1 MADEEVGTKTNKK
14 TQAGRD
20 VYETSDGEMVS
31 EKSITFEVDGLFVN
45 IPSIHDGVR
54 YSDDEVYRKFMA
66 GEIQP
71 TSAHQT
77 KEEAITAAKER
88 SKSLKFNKGGT
99 PMKRQMELFARGG
112 LNDEGGMIDEESGNE
127 VPVGGTR
134 EGVRDD
140 IDANVSEG
148 EFIFPE
154 DVTRYIGLDKLM
166 QLRQEAK
173 MGLKKMEAMGQ
184 MGNSDEATMDDDMPF
199 GMDDLIIVAGGEP
212 DDDGE
217 INMAV
222 GGLATGTTNVV
233 RTPDPVASVANQT
246 VAPLGTTTRRLTPEI
261 TQPVRTTVDFK
272 KLMGDAAIEYKEYRN
287 AAGNNILVP
296 FIGGKATFPIPDG
309 YTLYT
314 GTDAPVGA
322 GTTPTDNIVAD
333 ANTATQERRSN
344 NDDRTNVALPPPEA
358 IDWDNLSYEEY
369 MDKSSTLVGTG
380 RTFAK
385 AATLFMGPLAIF
397 PMAAMA
403 HQDKKALLGATK
415 LLNSGLLNA
424 EQIAALKARTE
435 GINEHAGGLVN
446 NLLGDVFGGVIDAI
460 AGALGTLPEEV
471 EAVKKVA
478 VETGVKVDPTPIKLM
493 PQDDPIDDLMPGEV
507 REVAPTSYSSG
518 AINMRPDALDISA
531 GQDDPINDLMPGEV
545 REIAPTSYSSGA
557 INMRPDA
564 LDIAPVTPV
573 DTSTFPENRPPSV
586 NAGAASNYGEGY
598 PSLPVTGFDPDAQP
612 YVTPAV
618 QRADPLIDTNPYM
631 SKPSGTLPFMNAMT
645 DERNNAL
652 MQTDAMLRG
661 NSADPQIQPY
671 VTPDATRLQRRP
683 TYDTSTPFGQEAASK
698 SYLVESGADPEI
710 MTPFIPPATTFPEN
724 RPPSVGGGAAS
735 NYGEGYIPPTP
746 PRGASPFDSAEYAR
760 ESSLT
765 FPDRSID
772 SNSRTADTKGKQAVL
787 DAYTPDATQKVQG
800 GFGVTPEVP
809 LDITETAKLDIT
821 ETKPVTEEKTG
832 LGAKVSKPK
841 QAYKAGQSNQA
852 TAWENLPDVNLNQAY
867 ELSERYKNTGGTT
880 VDNYVVGA
888 VSDGSSTGILS
899 DAEGY
904 AIRSDTGRNVF
915 VDEQGE
921 YHRPTMG
928 EIIKNGPRF
937 KQRNVGTYDKNK
949 ISIASTDRVST
960 VTAGRKNELSPASKA
975 KIGKDA
981 SGGDPNMKGAVW
993 YNQPGTN
1000 VLTRKFPTA
1009 AEKKKIK
1016 VEQAKEDRKTSN
1028 IQKTKKAV
1036 EAKKAE
1042 DARIRAESIR
1052 KANEAYAQQQA
1063 ASKASSSSSRDRRK
1077 KQQQAQASASRY
1089 TKSAIS
1095 RNAGAD
1101 GKVTKDT
1108 YRGGGF

>member
-1 MADEEVGTKTNKK
+1 
-14 TQAGRD
+14 
-20 VYETSDGEMVS
+20 
-31 EKSITFEVDGLFVN
+31 
-45 IPSIHDGVR
+45 
-54 YSDDEVYRKFMA
+54 
-66 GEIQP
+66 
-71 TSAHQT
+71 
-77 KEEAITAAKER
+77 
-88 SKSLKFNKGGT
+88 
-99 PMKRQMELFARGG
+99 MELFARGG

-424 EQIAALKARTE
+424 EQIAALEARTA
-435 GINEHAGGLVN
+435 GINKHGGGLVN

-478 VETGVKVDPTPIKLM
+478 VETGVKVDPTPTVFLPQNTGM
-493 PQDDPIDDLMPGEV
+493 PLTKAILPPAIEPTNASGDPSE
-507 REVAPTSYSSG
+507 TSTVPFVNAFGDPSEIGSTGVFTNASG
-518 AINMRPDALDISA
+518 DPSETATM
-531 GQDDPINDLMPGEV
+531 PIN
-545 REIAPTSYSSGA
+545 
-557 INMRPDA
+557 
-564 LDIAPVTPV
+564 
-573 DTSTFPENRPPSV
+573 TSTYTPPS
-586 NAGAASNYGEGY
+586 AM
-598 PSLPVTGFDPDAQP
+598 GFSP
-612 YVTPAV
+612 
-618 QRADPLIDTNPYM
+618 M
-631 SKPSGTLPFMNAMT
+631 GT
-645 DERNNAL
+645 
-652 MQTDAMLRG
+652 
-661 NSADPQIQPY
+661 S
-671 VTPDATRLQRRP
+671 
-683 TYDTSTPFGQEAASK
+683 
-698 SYLVESGADPEI
+698 ADPEI
-710 MTPFIPPATTFPEN
+710 GKSVVTLDTPVVRAPPLDKTPPIDYTTPSGVLPFMQPVVNQRNTALNTLPDPTVGKTDDYPKFSFTPDESGVFRAVGSYPEYNNAGDPALGLGLPSSTTPSTIAEQTASAFPSYTQ
-724 RPPSVGGGAAS
+724 PSVSGI
-735 NYGEGYIPPTP
+735 IPQ
-746 PRGASPFDSAEYAR
+746 
-760 ESSLT
+760 
-765 FPDRSID
+765 
-772 SNSRTADTKGKQAVL
+772 ADTVT
-787 DAYTPDATQKVQG
+787 TPLTLAEPQTNASGDPSETGTTGVFTNASGDPSETATA
-800 GFGVTPEVP
+800 P

-821 ETKPVTEEKTG
+821 KTEPVVEKTG
-832 LGAKVSKPK
+832 LGVKVSKPK

-1016 VEQAKEDRKTSN
+1016 AEQAKEDRKTSN

-1042 DARIRAESIR
+1042 DARIKAESIR

-1063 ASKASSSSSRDRRK
+1063 AKVAQSSSSSSRDRRK
-1077 KQQQAQASASRY
+1077 KQQQAQTSATNY

>member
-1 MADEEVGTKTNKK
+1 
-14 TQAGRD
+14 
-20 VYETSDGEMVS
+20 
-31 EKSITFEVDGLFVN
+31 
-45 IPSIHDGVR
+45 
-54 YSDDEVYRKFMA
+54 
-66 GEIQP
+66 
-71 TSAHQT
+71 
-77 KEEAITAAKER
+77 
-88 SKSLKFNKGGT
+88 
-99 PMKRQMELFARGG
+99 MELFARGG
-112 LNDEGGMIDEESGNE
+112 LNDEGGMIDEESGNK

-148 EFIFPE
+148 EFIFSE

-166 QLRQEAK
+166 RLRQEAK
-173 MGLKKMEAMGQ
+173 MGLQKMESMGQ

-212 DDDGE
+212 DDGE

-246 VAPLGTTTRRLTPEI
+246 VTPLGTSTRRLTPEI

-314 GTDAPVGA
+314 GTDAVGG
-322 GTTPTDNIVAD
+322 GTTPTDNIVSD

-344 NDDRTNVALPPPEA
+344 NDDRTNAALPTPEA

-424 EQIAALKARTE
+424 EQIAALEARTA
-435 GINEHAGGLVN
+435 GINKHGGGLVN

-460 AGALGTLPEEV
+460 AGALGTLPEKV
-471 EAVKKVA
+471 EEVKKVA
-478 VETGVKVDPTPIKLM
+478 VETGVKVNPTPLKLL

-545 REIAPTSYSSGA
+545 REIAPVSYSSGA

-573 DTSTFPENRPPSV
+573 DTSTYTPPSM
-586 NAGAASNYGEGY
+586 GFS
-598 PSLPVTGFDPDAQP
+598 PTGTSADPQIQP
-612 YVTPAV
+612 YVTPSLK
-618 QRADPLIDTNPYM
+618 RADPLININPYM

-710 MTPFIPPATTFPEN
+710 MTPFIPPKL
-724 RPPSVGGGAAS
+724 
-735 NYGEGYIPPTP
+735 PTP

-809 LDITETAKLDIT
+809 LDISETAKLDIT
-821 ETKPVTEEKTG
+821 KAEPIAEEKTG

-852 TAWENLPDVNLNQAY
+852 TAWENLPDVNLGQAY
-867 ELSERYKNTGGTT
+867 ELSERYKVTGGTT

-899 DAEGY
+899 DDQGF
-904 AIRSDTGRNVF
+904 AIRSDNGRNVF

-921 YHRPTMG
+921 YHRPTWG
-928 EIIKNGPRF
+928 EMIKNGRNF
-937 KQRNVGTYDKNK
+937 KQRDVGNYDKNT
-949 ISIASTDRVST
+949 ISVASTDRVST

-1016 VEQAKEDRKTSN
+1016 AEQAKEDRKSSN

-1052 KANEAYAQQQA
+1052 KANEVYAQQQA
-1063 ASKASSSSSRDRRK
+1063 AKVAQSSSSSSRDRRK
-1077 KQQQAQASASRY
+1077 KQQQAQTSATNY

-1095 RNAGAD
+1095 RNAGVD

>member
-1 MADEEVGTKTNKK
+1 
-14 TQAGRD
+14 
-20 VYETSDGEMVS
+20 
-31 EKSITFEVDGLFVN
+31 
-45 IPSIHDGVR
+45 
-54 YSDDEVYRKFMA
+54 
-66 GEIQP
+66 
-71 TSAHQT
+71 
-77 KEEAITAAKER
+77 
-88 SKSLKFNKGGT
+88 
-99 PMKRQMELFARGG
+99 MELFARGG
-112 LNDEGGMIDEESGNE
+112 LNDEGGMIDEESGNK

-148 EFIFPE
+148 EFIFSE

-166 QLRQEAK
+166 RLRQEAK
-173 MGLKKMEAMGQ
+173 MGLQKMESMGQ

-212 DDDGE
+212 DDGE

-246 VAPLGTTTRRLTPEI
+246 VTPLGTSTRRLTPEI

-314 GTDAPVGA
+314 GTDAVGG
-322 GTTPTDNIVAD
+322 GTTPTDNIVSD

-344 NDDRTNVALPPPEA
+344 NDDRTNAALPTPEA

-424 EQIAALKARTE
+424 EQIAALEARTA
-435 GINEHAGGLVN
+435 GINKHGGGLVN
-446 NLLGDVFGGVIDAI
+446 NLLGNVFGGVIDAV
-460 AGALGTLPEEV
+460 AGALGKLPEEV
-471 EAVKKVA
+471 DAVKKVA
-478 VETGVKVDPTPIKLM
+478 VETGIKVDPTPTVFLPQNTGM
-493 PQDDPIDDLMPGEV
+493 PL
-507 REVAPTSYSSG
+507 TK
-518 AINMRPDALDISA
+518 AIL
-531 GQDDPINDLMPGEV
+531 
-545 REIAPTSYSSGA
+545 
-557 INMRPDA
+557 
-564 LDIAPVTPV
+564 
-573 DTSTFPENRPPSV
+573 
-586 NAGAASNYGEGY
+586 
-598 PSLPVTGFDPDAQP
+598 
-612 YVTPAV
+612 
-618 QRADPLIDTNPYM
+618 
-631 SKPSGTLPFMNAMT
+631 
-645 DERNNAL
+645 
-652 MQTDAMLRG
+652 
-661 NSADPQIQPY
+661 
-671 VTPDATRLQRRP
+671 
-683 TYDTSTPFGQEAASK
+683 
-698 SYLVESGADPEI
+698 
-710 MTPFIPPATTFPEN
+710 PPAIE
-724 RPPSVGGGAAS
+724 
-735 NYGEGYIPPTP
+735 PTNT
-746 PRGASPFDSAEYAR
+746 SPFDSGEYAR
-760 ESSLT
+760 ESS
-765 FPDRSID
+765 FNYPDRSID

-809 LDITETAKLDIT
+809 LDITETSKLDIT
-821 ETKPVTEEKTG
+821 KAEPIAEEKTG

-852 TAWENLPDVNLNQAY
+852 TAWENLPDVNLGQAY
-867 ELSERYKNTGGTT
+867 ELSERYKVTGGTT

-899 DAEGY
+899 DDQGF
-904 AIRSDTGRNVF
+904 AIRSDNGRNVF

-921 YHRPTMG
+921 YHRPTWG
-928 EIIKNGPRF
+928 EMIKNGRNF
-937 KQRNVGTYDKNK
+937 KQRDVGNYDKNT
-949 ISIASTDRVST
+949 ISVASTDRVST

-981 SGGDPNMKGAVW
+981 SGGDPSMKGAVW
-993 YNQPGTN
+993 YNEPGTN
-1000 VLTRKFPTA
+1000 ILTRKFPTA

-1016 VEQAKEDRKTSN
+1016 AEQAKEDIKSSN

-1052 KANEAYAQQQA
+1052 KANEVYAQQQA
-1063 ASKASSSSSRDRRK
+1063 AKVAQSSSRSSRDRRK
-1077 KQQQAQASASRY
+1077 KQQQAQTSATNY

>member
-1 MADEEVGTKTNKK
+1 M
-14 TQAGRD
+14 
-20 VYETSDGEMVS
+20 M
-31 EKSITFEVDGLFVN
+31 EK
-45 IPSIHDGVR
+45 
-54 YSDDEVYRKFMA
+54 
-66 GEIQP
+66 
-71 TSAHQT
+71 
-77 KEEAITAAKER
+77 
-88 SKSLKFNKGGT
+88 
-99 PMKRQMELFARGG
+99 QMELFARGG
-112 LNDEGGMIDEESGNE
+112 LKDEGGMIDEESGNE

-140 IDANVSEG
+140 IEANVSNG
-148 EFIFPE
+148 EFIFSE

-166 QLRQEAK
+166 QLRQQAK

-184 MGNSDEATMDDDMPF
+184 MGNSDEATVDGDLPF
-199 GMDDLIIVAGGEP
+199 GMDDLIIVAGSP
-212 DDDGE
+212 TDDNDGE

-222 GGLATGTTNVV
+222 GGLATGTTSVM
-233 RTPDPVASVANQT
+233 RTPDPVAAVANQP
-246 VAPLGTTTRRLTPEI
+246 VVPLGTSTRRLTPEI

-314 GTDAPVGA
+314 GTDAPVGS

-424 EQIAALKARTE
+424 EQIAELEARTAD
-435 GINEHAGGLVN
+435 INKHGGGLVN
-446 NLLGDVFGGVIDAI
+446 NLLGGVFGGVIDAV

-471 EAVKKVA
+471 EAAKKVA
-478 VETGVKVDPTPIKLM
+478 VETGVKVDPTPTVFLPQNTGM
-493 PQDDPIDDLMPGEV
+493 PLTKAILPPAIEPTNASGDPSETGTVPFTNAFGDPSEIGSTGV
-507 REVAPTSYSSG
+507 FTNASG
-518 AINMRPDALDISA
+518 
-531 GQDDPINDLMPGEV
+531 DPSET
-545 REIAPTSYSSGA
+545 AT
-557 INMRPDA
+557 
-564 LDIAPVTPV
+564 TPI
-573 DTSTFPENRPPSV
+573 DTSTYTPPS
-586 NAGAASNYGEGY
+586 SM
-598 PSLPVTGFDPDAQP
+598 GFSPIGTSADPQIRP
-612 YVTPAV
+612 YVSPSV
-618 QRADPLIDTNPYM
+618 QRADPLISTPTIDYST
-631 SKPSGTLPFMNAMT
+631 PSGTLPFMKSVANQRNLGLSQT
-645 DERNNAL
+645 DE
-652 MQTDAMLRG
+652 MLRG
-661 NSADPQIQPY
+661 SSADPQIQPY
-671 VTPDATRLQRRP
+671 VAPSVQSTIGATPV
-683 TYDTSTPFGQEAASK
+683 YDTTTALGKRAVASP
-698 SYLVESGADPEI
+698 YLIDAGDPELNI
-710 MTPFIPPATTFPEN
+710 PTPALTTVAEQTSSAFPSYTQ
-724 RPPSVGGGAAS
+724 PSVSG
-735 NYGEGYIPPTP
+735 ITP
-746 PRGASPFDSAEYAR
+746 PLTLAEPRTNASGDPSETGTTGVFTNASGDPSE
-760 ESSLT
+760 
-765 FPDRSID
+765 
-772 SNSRTADTKGKQAVL
+772 TAT
-787 DAYTPDATQKVQG
+787 
-800 GFGVTPEVP
+800 VP

-821 ETKPVTEEKTG
+821 KTEPETGEKTG
-832 LGAKVSKPK
+832 LGVKVSKPK

-852 TAWENLPDVNLNQAY
+852 TAWENLPDVNLDQAY
-867 ELSERYKNTGGTT
+867 ELSERYKNIGGTT
-880 VDNYVVGA
+880 VDNYAVGA
-888 VSDGSSTGILS
+888 ISDGSSTGILA
-899 DAEGY
+899 DDQGY

-921 YHRPTMG
+921 YHKPTMG

-1016 VEQAKEDRKTSN
+1016 AEQDKQARIEKTR
-1028 IQKTKKAV
+1028 KAV
-1036 EAKKAE
+1036 ADKKAE

-1063 ASKASSSSSRDRRK
+1063 AAKTSSNSRDRRK

>member
-1 MADEEVGTKTNKK
+1 MADEQVGTKTGKK
-14 TQAGRD
+14 TQTGRD
-20 VYETSDGEMVS
+20 VYKTPDGEMVS
-31 EKSITFEVDGLFVN
+31 EKSITIEVDGLFVN

-54 YSDDEVYRKFMA
+54 YSDEEIYKKFIA

-71 TSAHQT
+71 TSAHRT
-77 KEEAITAAKER
+77 EEEAIKAAIDR
-88 SKSLKFNKGGT
+88 SKSLKFYKGGT
-99 PMKRQMELFARGG
+99 PMNRQMELFARGG
-112 LNDEGGMIDEESGNE
+112 LKDEGGMIDEESGNK

-140 IDANVSEG
+140 IEANVSEG

-173 MGLKKMEAMGQ
+173 MGLKRMEAMGQ
-184 MGNSDEATMDDDMPF
+184 MGNSDEATMDDDLPF
-199 GMDDLIIVAGGEP
+199 GMDDLIIVAGDSGN
-212 DDDGE
+212 DGE
-217 INMAV
+217 LNMAV
-222 GGLATGTTNVV
+222 GGLTTGTTSIT
-233 RTPDPVASVANQT
+233 RTPDPVTAVATQP
-246 VAPLGTTTRRLTPEI
+246 VVPLGTSTRRLTPEI

-314 GTDAPVGA
+314 GTDAPVGS
-322 GTTPTDNIVAD
+322 GTTPTDSIVAD
-333 ANTATQERRSN
+333 TNTATQERRSSN

-385 AATLFMGPLAIF
+385 AAMLFMGPLAIF

-424 EQIAALKARTE
+424 EQIAELKARTE
-435 GINEHAGGLVN
+435 GINKHAGGLIN
-446 NLLGDVFGGVIDAI
+446 NVLGDVFGGVIDAV
-460 AGALGTLPEEV
+460 AGALGKLPEEV
-471 EAVKKVA
+471 EEVKKVA
-478 VETGVKVDPTPIKLM
+478 VETGVNVDPTPRVFLPQNTGM
-493 PQDDPIDDLMPGEV
+493 PLTKAVLPPV
-507 REVAPTSYSSG
+507 VSPTTLTD
-518 AINMRPDALDISA
+518 MRPDALDLSQTGRPRPPQTSLEYGVNYTSPQVPQTADDGYSPTPPIRTDASGDPSA
-531 GQDDPINDLMPGEV
+531 TSTLPFTNASGDPSE
-545 REIAPTSYSSGA
+545 S
-557 INMRPDA
+557 
-564 LDIAPVTPV
+564 
-573 DTSTFPENRPPSV
+573 STFPVTQLPTNSV
-586 NAGAASNYGEGY
+586 NEALKNQLAGRKPTADNIMGTDVFNLTRGITRKDNYIDNL
-598 PSLPVTGFDPDAQP
+598 LPPKLDLEATNKFFNNDMLPP
-612 YVTPAV
+612 
-618 QRADPLIDTNPYM
+618 RADQQPDVFPDQVYNFPTDATNPAFAT
-631 SKPSGTLPFMNAMT
+631 SDPRAGT
-645 DERNNAL
+645 
-652 MQTDAMLRG
+652 
-661 NSADPQIQPY
+661 Y
-671 VTPDATRLQRRP
+671 TPTNLQRSSQVFP
-683 TYDTSTPFGQEAASK
+683 TTDT
-698 SYLVESGADPEI
+698 
-710 MTPFIPPATTFPEN
+710 
-724 RPPSVGGGAAS
+724 VGGGAAS
-735 NYGEGYIPPTP
+735 NYGEGYTAPIP
-746 PRGASPFDSAEYAR
+746 PRGADS
-760 ESSLT
+760 SQV
-765 FPDRSID
+765 
-772 SNSRTADTKGKQAVL
+772 TADDGYSSVQGRDQYTLASTESDRFTKTPT
-787 DAYTPDATQKVQG
+787 YTPDATQKVQG

-821 ETKPVTEEKTG
+821 KTEPVTEEKTG
-832 LGAKVSKPK
+832 LGVKVSKPK
-841 QAYKAGQSNQA
+841 QTYKAGQSNQA
-852 TAWENLPDVNLNQAY
+852 TAWENLPDVNLGQAY
-867 ELSERYKNTGGTT
+867 ELSERYKVTGGTT

-899 DAEGY
+899 DDQGF
-904 AIRSDTGRNVF
+904 AIRADNGRNVF

-921 YHRPTMG
+921 YHRPTWG
-928 EIIKNGPRF
+928 EMIKNGRNF
-937 KQRNVGTYDKNK
+937 KQRDVGTYDKNR

-960 VTAGRKNELSPASKA
+960 VTAARKNELSATAKA

-1016 VEQAKEDRKTSN
+1016 EDQAKQARIEKDKQDR
-1028 IQKTKKAV
+1028 IAKTKKDVAD
-1036 EAKKAE
+1036 KKAE

-1052 KANEAYAQQQA
+1052 RANEAYAQQQA
-1063 ASKASSSSSRDRRK
+1063 AAQSRSSSRSSRDRRE
-1077 KQQQAQASASRY
+1077 QQRQAQESARNY
-1089 TKSAIS
+1089 TRSAVS
-1095 RNAGAD
+1095 RNAGSD

>member
-1 MADEEVGTKTNKK
+1 M
-14 TQAGRD
+14 
-20 VYETSDGEMVS
+20 M
-31 EKSITFEVDGLFVN
+31 EK
-45 IPSIHDGVR
+45 
-54 YSDDEVYRKFMA
+54 
-66 GEIQP
+66 
-71 TSAHQT
+71 
-77 KEEAITAAKER
+77 
-88 SKSLKFNKGGT
+88 
-99 PMKRQMELFARGG
+99 QMELFARGG
-112 LNDEGGMIDEESGNE
+112 LKDEGGMIDEESGNK

-140 IDANVSEG
+140 IEANVSEG

-173 MGLKKMEAMGQ
+173 MGLKRMEAMGQ
-184 MGNSDEATMDDDMPF
+184 MGNSDEATMDDDLPF
-199 GMDDLIIVAGGEP
+199 GMDDLIIVAGDSGN
-212 DDDGE
+212 DGE
-217 INMAV
+217 LNMAV
-222 GGLATGTTNVV
+222 GGLTTGTTSIT
-233 RTPDPVASVANQT
+233 RTPDPVAAVATQP
-246 VAPLGTTTRRLTPEI
+246 VVPLGTSTRRLTPEI

-287 AAGNNILVP
+287 AAGNNILIP
-296 FIGGKATFPIPDG
+296 FIGGKAAFPIPDG

-314 GTDAPVGA
+314 GTDAPVGS
-322 GTTPTDNIVAD
+322 GTTPTDSIVAD
-333 ANTATQERRSN
+333 TNTATQERRSSN

-385 AATLFMGPLAIF
+385 AAMLFMGPFAIF

-424 EQIAALKARTE
+424 EQIAELKARTE
-435 GINEHAGGLVN
+435 GINKHAGGLIN
-446 NLLGDVFGGVIDAI
+446 NVLGDVFGGVIDAV
-460 AGALGTLPEEV
+460 AGALGKLPEEV
-471 EAVKKVA
+471 EEVKKVA
-478 VETGVKVDPTPIKLM
+478 VETGINVDPTPLKLL

-518 AINMRPDALDISA
+518 AINMRPDALDISS

-545 REIAPTSYSSGA
+545 REVAPTSYSSGA

-564 LDIAPVTPV
+564 LDIAPVTPI
-573 DTSTFPENRPPSV
+573 DTSTYTPPS
-586 NAGAASNYGEGY
+586 SMSFT
-598 PSLPVTGFDPDAQP
+598 PTGTSADPQIQSYLEPLAE
-612 YVTPAV
+612 
-618 QRADPLIDTNPYM
+618 RADPLITTPAIDYST
-631 SKPSGTLPFMNAMT
+631 PSGTLPFMESVANQ
-645 DERNNAL
+645 RNVGL
-652 MQTDAMLRG
+652 SQTDAMLRG
-661 NSADPQIQPY
+661 SSADPLVKPY
-671 VTPDATRLQRRP
+671 AAPSVQSTIGARP
-683 TYDTSTPFGQEAASK
+683 VYDTTTALGKRAIEA
-698 SYLVESGADPEI
+698 SYLIPTGDPSLGLGVSVSD
-710 MTPFIPPATTFPEN
+710 TPTTVAEQTASAFPAYT
-724 RPPSVGGGAAS
+724 PPSVSGVMPTKPIGSGRGGGAS
-735 NYGEGYIPPTP
+735 EV
-746 PRGASPFDSAEYAR
+746 AR
-760 ESSLT
+760 
-765 FPDRSID
+765 R
-772 SNSRTADTKGKQAVL
+772 QA

-821 ETKPVTEEKTG
+821 ETEPVTKEKSG
-832 LGAKVSKPK
+832 LGVKVSKPK

-852 TAWENLPDVNLNQAY
+852 TAWENLPDVNLGQAY
-867 ELSERYKNTGGTT
+867 ELSERYKVTGGTT

-899 DAEGY
+899 DDQGF
-904 AIRSDTGRNVF
+904 AIRADNGRNVF

-921 YHRPTMG
+921 YHRPTWG
-928 EIIKNGPRF
+928 EMIKNGRNF
-937 KQRNVGTYDKNK
+937 KQRDVGTYDKNT

-960 VTAGRKNELSPASKA
+960 VTAARKNELSATAKA

-1016 VEQAKEDRKTSN
+1016 EDQAKQARIEKGKQDR
-1028 IQKTKKAV
+1028 IAKTKKAV
-1036 EAKKAE
+1036 ADKKAE

-1052 KANEAYAQQQA
+1052 RANEAYAQQQA
-1063 ASKASSSSSRDRRK
+1063 AAQSRSSSRSSRDRRE
-1077 KQQQAQASASRY
+1077 QQRQAQESARSY
-1089 TKSAIS
+1089 TRSAVS
-1095 RNAGAD
+1095 RNAGSD

>member
-1 MADEEVGTKTNKK
+1 
-14 TQAGRD
+14 
-20 VYETSDGEMVS
+20 
-31 EKSITFEVDGLFVN
+31 
-45 IPSIHDGVR
+45 
-54 YSDDEVYRKFMA
+54 
-66 GEIQP
+66 
-71 TSAHQT
+71 
-77 KEEAITAAKER
+77 
-88 SKSLKFNKGGT
+88 
-99 PMKRQMELFARGG
+99 MELFARGG

-148 EFIFPE
+148 EFIFSE

-166 QLRQEAK
+166 RLRQEAK

-435 GINEHAGGLVN
+435 GINEHAGGLIN
-446 NLLGDVFGGVIDAI
+446 NVLGDVFGGVIDAV
-460 AGALGTLPEEV
+460 AGALGKLPEEV
-471 EAVKKVA
+471 VEVKKVA
-478 VETGVKVDPTPIKLM
+478 VETGVNVDPTPRVFLPQNTGM
-493 PQDDPIDDLMPGEV
+493 PLTKAILPPV
-507 REVAPTSYSSG
+507 VSPTTLTD
-518 AINMRPDALDISA
+518 MRPDALDLSQTGRPRPPQTSLEYGVNYTSPQVPQTADDGYSPTPPIRTDASGDPSA
-531 GQDDPINDLMPGEV
+531 TSTLPFTNASGDPSE
-545 REIAPTSYSSGA
+545 S
-557 INMRPDA
+557 
-564 LDIAPVTPV
+564 
-573 DTSTFPENRPPSV
+573 STFPVTQLPTNSV
-586 NAGAASNYGEGY
+586 NEALKNQLAGRKPTADNIMGTDVFNLTRGVTRKDNYIDNLLPPKLDLEATNKFFNNDMLPPRADQQPDVFPDQVYNFPTDATNPAFATSDPRAGTYTPTDLQRNSQVFPTTATVGGGSASNYGEDY
-598 PSLPVTGFDPDAQP
+598 T
-612 YVTPAV
+612 
-618 QRADPLIDTNPYM
+618 
-631 SKPSGTLPFMNAMT
+631 
-645 DERNNAL
+645 
-652 MQTDAMLRG
+652 
-661 NSADPQIQPY
+661 
-671 VTPDATRLQRRP
+671 
-683 TYDTSTPFGQEAASK
+683 AS
-698 SYLVESGADPEI
+698 I
-710 MTPFIPPATTFPEN
+710 
-724 RPPSVGGGAAS
+724 
-735 NYGEGYIPPTP
+735 P
-746 PRGASPFDSAEYAR
+746 PRGADPSQV
-760 ESSLT
+760 
-765 FPDRSID
+765 
-772 SNSRTADTKGKQAVL
+772 TADDGYSSVQGRDQYTLASTESDRFTKTPT
-787 DAYTPDATQKVQG
+787 YTPDATQKVQG

-821 ETKPVTEEKTG
+821 KTEPATGEKTG
-832 LGAKVSKPK
+832 LGAKVAKPK

-867 ELSERYKNTGGTT
+867 ELSERYKTTGGTT

-899 DAEGY
+899 DDQGF
-904 AIRSDTGRNVF
+904 AIRADNGRNVF

-921 YHRPTMG
+921 YHRPTWG
-928 EIIKNGPRF
+928 EMIKNGRNF
-937 KQRNVGTYDKNK
+937 KQRDVGTYDKNT

-960 VTAGRKNELSPASKA
+960 VTAARKNELSATAKA

-1016 VEQAKEDRKTSN
+1016 AEQAKEDRKTSN

-1063 ASKASSSSSRDRRK
+1063 ASQASSSSSRDRRK
-1077 KQQQAQASASRY
+1077 KQQQQATTNY

>member
-1 MADEEVGTKTNKK
+1 M
-14 TQAGRD
+14 
-20 VYETSDGEMVS
+20 M
-31 EKSITFEVDGLFVN
+31 EK
-45 IPSIHDGVR
+45 
-54 YSDDEVYRKFMA
+54 
-66 GEIQP
+66 
-71 TSAHQT
+71 
-77 KEEAITAAKER
+77 
-88 SKSLKFNKGGT
+88 
-99 PMKRQMELFARGG
+99 QMELFARGG

-199 GMDDLIIVAGGEP
+199 GMDDLIIVAG
-212 DDDGE
+212 DSSNDGE
-217 INMAV
+217 LNMAV
-222 GGLATGTTNVV
+222 GGLATGTTNVL
-233 RTPDPVASVANQT
+233 RTPDPVATVANNP
-246 VAPLGTTTRRLTPEI
+246 VVPLGTSTRRLTPEI

-272 KLMGDAAIEYKEYRN
+272 KLMGDASIEYKEYRN

-314 GTDAPVGA
+314 GTDAPVGS
-322 GTTPTDNIVAD
+322 GTTPADNIVAD

-435 GINEHAGGLVN
+435 GINEHGGGLVN

-471 EAVKKVA
+471 AEVKKVA
-478 VETGVKVDPTPIKLM
+478 VETGVKVDPTPRVFLPQNTGM
-493 PQDDPIDDLMPGEV
+493 PLTKAILPPVVSSTNASGDPSETGTTGVVVPDQYTLASTESDRFVKPTNASGDPSEIGTTGVFTNASGDPSETAIMP
-507 REVAPTSYSSG
+507 
-518 AINMRPDALDISA
+518 I
-531 GQDDPINDLMPGEV
+531 
-545 REIAPTSYSSGA
+545 
-557 INMRPDA
+557 
-564 LDIAPVTPV
+564 
-573 DTSTFPENRPPSV
+573 DTSTYTPPSSMSF
-586 NAGAASNYGEGY
+586 APTGA
-598 PSLPVTGFDPDAQP
+598 
-612 YVTPAV
+612 
-618 QRADPLIDTNPYM
+618 
-631 SKPSGTLPFMNAMT
+631 
-645 DERNNAL
+645 
-652 MQTDAMLRG
+652 
-661 NSADPQIQPY
+661 SADPQIQPY
-671 VTPDATRLQRRP
+671 IPPSTQRADPLITTPTIDYSTPSGTLPFMKSIANQRNMALSQTDAMLRGSSADPQIKPYVAPSVQSTIGATP
-683 TYDTSTPFGQEAASK
+683 TYDTTTDLGKRAITSPYLIDAGDPKLNIPTPALTTVAEQTASAFP
-698 SYLVESGADPEI
+698 SYTSPSVSGI
-710 MTPFIPPATTFPEN
+710 IPPKPINASGDPSETGTTGVFTGT
-724 RPPSVGGGAAS
+724 R
-735 NYGEGYIPPTP
+735 
-746 PRGASPFDSAEYAR
+746 
-760 ESSLT
+760 
-765 FPDRSID
+765 
-772 SNSRTADTKGKQAVL
+772 
-787 DAYTPDATQKVQG
+787 PDALDLPQTSRPDQVVG
-800 GFGVTPEVP
+800 PLISEMP
-809 LDITETAKLDIT
+809 LDITEDAKLDIT
-821 ETKPVTEEKTG
+821 KAEPTTEEKSG
-832 LGAKVSKPK
+832 LGVKVSKPK
-841 QAYKAGQSNQA
+841 QTYKAGQSNQA
-852 TAWENLPDVNLNQAY
+852 TAWENLPDVNLDQAY
-867 ELSERYKNTGGTT
+867 ELSERYKTTGGTT

-899 DAEGY
+899 DDQGF
-904 AIRSDTGRNVF
+904 AIRADNGRNVF

-921 YHRPTMG
+921 YHRPTWG
-928 EIIKNGPRF
+928 EMIKNGRNF
-937 KQRNVGTYDKNK
+937 KQRNVGDYDRNK

-960 VTAGRKNELSPASKA
+960 VTAARKNELSATAKA

-1009 AEKKKIK
+1009 AERKEIK
-1016 VEQAKEDRKTSN
+1016 AEQDKQARIEKTR
-1028 IQKTKKAV
+1028 KAV
-1036 EAKKAE
+1036 ADKKAE

-1052 KANEAYAQQQA
+1052 RANEAYAQQQA
-1063 ASKASSSSSRDRRK
+1063 AAQSSGGGSSSKNRRK
-1077 KQQQAQASASRY
+1077 KQQQQAQASATRY

-1095 RNAGAD
+1095 RNAGKD

-1108 YRGGGF
+1108 YKGGGF

>member
-1 MADEEVGTKTNKK
+1 
-14 TQAGRD
+14 
-20 VYETSDGEMVS
+20 
-31 EKSITFEVDGLFVN
+31 
-45 IPSIHDGVR
+45 
-54 YSDDEVYRKFMA
+54 
-66 GEIQP
+66 
-71 TSAHQT
+71 
-77 KEEAITAAKER
+77 
-88 SKSLKFNKGGT
+88 
-99 PMKRQMELFARGG
+99 MELFARGG

-435 GINEHAGGLVN
+435 GINEHAGGLIN
-446 NLLGDVFGGVIDAI
+446 NVLGDVFGGVIDAV
-460 AGALGTLPEEV
+460 AGALGKLPEEV
-471 EAVKKVA
+471 VEVKKVA
-478 VETGVKVDPTPIKLM
+478 VETGVNVDPTPRVFLPQNTGM
-493 PQDDPIDDLMPGEV
+493 PLTKAILPPV
-507 REVAPTSYSSG
+507 VSPTTLTD
-518 AINMRPDALDISA
+518 MRPDALDLSQTGRPRPPQTSLEYGVNYTSPQVPQTADDGYSPTPPIRTDASGDPSA
-531 GQDDPINDLMPGEV
+531 TSTLPFTNASGDPSE
-545 REIAPTSYSSGA
+545 S
-557 INMRPDA
+557 
-564 LDIAPVTPV
+564 
-573 DTSTFPENRPPSV
+573 STFPVTQLPTNSV
-586 NAGAASNYGEGY
+586 NEALKNQLAGRKPTADNIMGTDVFNLTRGVTRKDNYIDNLLPPKLDLEATNKFFNNDMLPPRADQQPDVFPDQVYNFPTDATNPAFATSDPRAGTYTPTDLQRNSQVFPTTATVGGGSASNYGEDY
-598 PSLPVTGFDPDAQP
+598 T
-612 YVTPAV
+612 
-618 QRADPLIDTNPYM
+618 
-631 SKPSGTLPFMNAMT
+631 
-645 DERNNAL
+645 
-652 MQTDAMLRG
+652 
-661 NSADPQIQPY
+661 
-671 VTPDATRLQRRP
+671 
-683 TYDTSTPFGQEAASK
+683 AS
-698 SYLVESGADPEI
+698 I
-710 MTPFIPPATTFPEN
+710 
-724 RPPSVGGGAAS
+724 
-735 NYGEGYIPPTP
+735 P
-746 PRGASPFDSAEYAR
+746 PRGADPSQV
-760 ESSLT
+760 
-765 FPDRSID
+765 
-772 SNSRTADTKGKQAVL
+772 TADDGYSSVQGRDQYTLASTESDRFTKTPT
-787 DAYTPDATQKVQG
+787 YTPDATQKVQG

-821 ETKPVTEEKTG
+821 KTEPATGEKTG
-832 LGAKVSKPK
+832 LGAKVAKPK

-867 ELSERYKNTGGTT
+867 ELSERYKTTGGTT

-899 DAEGY
+899 DDQGF
-904 AIRSDTGRNVF
+904 AIRADNGRNVF

-921 YHRPTMG
+921 YHRPTWG
-928 EIIKNGPRF
+928 EMIKNGRNF
-937 KQRNVGTYDKNK
+937 KQRDVGTYDKNT

-960 VTAGRKNELSPASKA
+960 VTAARKNELSATAKA

-1016 VEQAKEDRKTSN
+1016 AEQAKEDRKTSN

-1063 ASKASSSSSRDRRK
+1063 ASQASSSSSRDRRK
-1077 KQQQAQASASRY
+1077 KQQQQATTNY

>member
-1 MADEEVGTKTNKK
+1 M
-14 TQAGRD
+14 
-20 VYETSDGEMVS
+20 M
-31 EKSITFEVDGLFVN
+31 EK
-45 IPSIHDGVR
+45 
-54 YSDDEVYRKFMA
+54 
-66 GEIQP
+66 
-71 TSAHQT
+71 
-77 KEEAITAAKER
+77 
-88 SKSLKFNKGGT
+88 
-99 PMKRQMELFARGG
+99 QMELFARGG
-112 LNDEGGMIDEESGNE
+112 LKDEGGMIDEESGNK

-140 IDANVSEG
+140 IEANVSEG

-173 MGLKKMEAMGQ
+173 MGLKRMEAMGQ
-184 MGNSDEATMDDDMPF
+184 MGNSDEATMDDDLPF
-199 GMDDLIIVAGGEP
+199 GMDDLIIVAGDSGN
-212 DDDGE
+212 DGE
-217 INMAV
+217 LNMAV
-222 GGLATGTTNVV
+222 GGLTTDTTSIT
-233 RTPDPVASVANQT
+233 RTPDPVAAVANNP
-246 VAPLGTTTRRLTPEI
+246 VVPLGTSTRRLTPEI

-314 GTDAPVGA
+314 GTDAPVGS
-322 GTTPTDNIVAD
+322 GTTPADSIVAD
-333 ANTATQERRSN
+333 ANAATQEARRD

-369 MDKSSTLVGTG
+369 MDKSSTLVGVG

-435 GINEHAGGLVN
+435 GINEHAGGLIN
-446 NLLGDVFGGVIDAI
+446 NVLGDVFGGVIDAV
-460 AGALGTLPEEV
+460 AGALGKLPEEV
-471 EAVKKVA
+471 AEVKKVA
-478 VETGVKVDPTPIKLM
+478 VETGVNVDPTPLKLL

-545 REIAPTSYSSGA
+545 REIAPVSYSSGA
-557 INMRPDA
+557 INMRPDS

-573 DTSTFPENRPPSV
+573 DTSTYTPPSSMSF
-586 NAGAASNYGEGY
+586 APTGA
-598 PSLPVTGFDPDAQP
+598 
-612 YVTPAV
+612 
-618 QRADPLIDTNPYM
+618 
-631 SKPSGTLPFMNAMT
+631 
-645 DERNNAL
+645 
-652 MQTDAMLRG
+652 
-661 NSADPQIQPY
+661 SADPQIQPY
-671 VTPDATRLQRRP
+671 VSPSTQRADPLITTPTIDYSTPSGTLPFMKSVANQRNMALSQTNEMLRGSSADPLVQPYVAPSAQSNIGATPVYDTTTALGKKAIASPYLIDAGDPDLVAPSVTPSTVAEQTTSAFP
-683 TYDTSTPFGQEAASK
+683 TYT
-698 SYLVESGADPEI
+698 
-710 MTPFIPPATTFPEN
+710 
-724 RPPSVGGGAAS
+724 PPSVSGIVPPKPTNAS
-735 NYGEGYIPPTP
+735 GDPSETGTTGVFTGT
-746 PRGASPFDSAEYAR
+746 R
-760 ESSLT
+760 
-765 FPDRSID
+765 
-772 SNSRTADTKGKQAVL
+772 
-787 DAYTPDATQKVQG
+787 PDALDLPQTSRPDQVVG
-800 GFGVTPEVP
+800 P
-809 LDITETAKLDIT
+809 LTSEMPMDITETAKLDIT
-821 ETKPVTEEKTG
+821 KTEPVTEEKTG
-832 LGAKVSKPK
+832 LGVKVSKPK
-841 QAYKAGQSNQA
+841 KTYKAGQSNQA
-852 TAWENLPDVNLNQAY
+852 TAWENLPDVNLDQAY
-867 ELSERYKNTGGTT
+867 ELSERYKTTGGTT
-880 VDNYVVGA
+880 VDNYAVGA

-899 DAEGY
+899 DDQGF
-904 AIRSDTGRNVF
+904 AIRADNGRNVF

-921 YHRPTMG
+921 YHRPTLG
-928 EIIKNGPRF
+928 EMIKNGRNF

-960 VTAGRKNELSPASKA
+960 VTAARKNELSATAKA

-1009 AEKKKIK
+1009 AEKKEIK
-1016 VEQAKEDRKTSN
+1016 AEQDKQARIEKTR
-1028 IQKTKKAV
+1028 KAV
-1036 EAKKAE
+1036 ADKKAE

-1052 KANEAYAQQQA
+1052 RANEVYAQQQA
-1063 ASKASSSSSRDRRK
+1063 AAQSSGGGSNSRDRRK
-1077 KQQQAQASASRY
+1077 KQQQQAQASATRY
-1089 TKSAIS
+1089 TQSAIS
-1095 RNAGAD
+1095 RNAGSD

>member
-1 MADEEVGTKTNKK
+1 
-14 TQAGRD
+14 
-20 VYETSDGEMVS
+20 
-31 EKSITFEVDGLFVN
+31 
-45 IPSIHDGVR
+45 
-54 YSDDEVYRKFMA
+54 
-66 GEIQP
+66 
-71 TSAHQT
+71 
-77 KEEAITAAKER
+77 
-88 SKSLKFNKGGT
+88 
-99 PMKRQMELFARGG
+99 MELFARGG

-148 EFIFPE
+148 EFIFSE

-166 QLRQEAK
+166 RLRQEAK
-173 MGLKKMEAMGQ
+173 MGLQKMESMGQ

-314 GTDAPVGA
+314 GTDAPVGS

-415 LLNSGLLNA
+415 LLKSGLLNA
-424 EQIAALKARTE
+424 EQIAALEARTA
-435 GINEHAGGLVN
+435 GINKHGGGLVN

-478 VETGVKVDPTPIKLM
+478 VETGVKVDPTPTVLL
-493 PQDDPIDDLMPGEV
+493 PQDTGILLTKAILPPAIEPTNASGDPSE
-507 REVAPTSYSSG
+507 TSTVPFTNAFGDPSEIGSTGVFTNASG
-518 AINMRPDALDISA
+518 DPSETATM
-531 GQDDPINDLMPGEV
+531 PIN
-545 REIAPTSYSSGA
+545 
-557 INMRPDA
+557 
-564 LDIAPVTPV
+564 
-573 DTSTFPENRPPSV
+573 TSTYTPPS
-586 NAGAASNYGEGY
+586 AMGFS
-598 PSLPVTGFDPDAQP
+598 PSVQRADPEIQP
-612 YVTPAV
+612 YVSPSV
-618 QRADPLIDTNPYM
+618 QRADPLISTPTIDYST
-631 SKPSGTLPFMNAMT
+631 PSGTLPFMKSVANQRNLGLSQT
-645 DERNNAL
+645 DE
-652 MQTDAMLRG
+652 MLRG
-661 NSADPQIQPY
+661 SSADPQIQPY
-671 VTPDATRLQRRP
+671 VAPSVQSTIGATPV
-683 TYDTSTPFGQEAASK
+683 YDTTTALGKRAVSSP
-698 SYLVESGADPEI
+698 YLIDAGDPELNI
-710 MTPFIPPATTFPEN
+710 PTPALTTVAEQTASAFPSYTQ
-724 RPPSVGGGAAS
+724 PSVSG
-735 NYGEGYIPPTP
+735 ITP
-746 PRGASPFDSAEYAR
+746 PLTLAEPRTNASGDPSETGTTGVFTNASGDPSE
-760 ESSLT
+760 
-765 FPDRSID
+765 
-772 SNSRTADTKGKQAVL
+772 TATA
-787 DAYTPDATQKVQG
+787 
-800 GFGVTPEVP
+800 P

-821 ETKPVTEEKTG
+821 KTEPVTEEKTG
-832 LGAKVSKPK
+832 LGAKVAKPK

-1016 VEQAKEDRKTSN
+1016 AEQAKEDRKTSN

-1042 DARIRAESIR
+1042 DARIKAESIR

>member
-424 EQIAALKARTE
+424 EQIAALEARTA
-435 GINEHAGGLVN
+435 GINKHGGGLVN

-493 PQDDPIDDLMPGEV
+493 PGEV
-507 REVAPTSYSSG
+507 REVAPIKPTN
-518 AINMRPDALDISA
+518 ADV
-531 GQDDPINDLMPGEV
+531 DPMSLASMDFDQQSRFNGYE
-545 REIAPTSYSSGA
+545 
-557 INMRPDA
+557 
-564 LDIAPVTPV
+564 VTPV
-573 DTSTFPENRPPSV
+573 TQTADDGYASLPIAGADGPTPNELSLGNQSPVAQEERASSYDYTGMNRPATGPDPSI
-586 NAGAASNYGEGY
+586 
-598 PSLPVTGFDPDAQP
+598 QP
-612 YVTPAV
+612 YITPSV
-618 QRADPLIDTNPYM
+618 QRADPLISTPTIDYTT
-631 SKPSGTLPFMNAMT
+631 PSGTLPFMKSVTDQRNMALSQT
-645 DERNNAL
+645 DE
-652 MQTDAMLRG
+652 MLRG
-661 NSADPQIQPY
+661 SSADPQIQPY
-671 VTPDATRLQRRP
+671 VTPDATRLQRKP
-683 TYDTSTPFGQEAASK
+683 TYDTSTPFGQAAASK

-710 MTPFIPPATTFPEN
+710 MTPFIPPKL
-724 RPPSVGGGAAS
+724 
-735 NYGEGYIPPTP
+735 PTP

-821 ETKPVTEEKTG
+821 KTEPATGEKTG
-832 LGAKVSKPK
+832 LGVKVSKPK

-852 TAWENLPDVNLNQAY
+852 TAWENLPDTNLDQAY
-867 ELSERYKNTGGTT
+867 ELSERYKNIGGTT
-880 VDNYVVGA
+880 VDNYAVGA
-888 VSDGSSTGILS
+888 ISDGSSTGILA
-899 DAEGY
+899 DDQGY

-921 YHRPTMG
+921 YHKPTMG

-937 KQRNVGTYDKNK
+937 KQRSVGTYDKNK

-1016 VEQAKEDRKTSN
+1016 AEQAKEDRKTSN

-1042 DARIRAESIR
+1042 DARIKAESIR

-1063 ASKASSSSSRDRRK
+1063 AKVAQSSSSSSRDRRK
-1077 KQQQAQASASRY
+1077 KQQQAQTSATNY

>member
-1 MADEEVGTKTNKK
+1 
-14 TQAGRD
+14 
-20 VYETSDGEMVS
+20 
-31 EKSITFEVDGLFVN
+31 
-45 IPSIHDGVR
+45 
-54 YSDDEVYRKFMA
+54 
-66 GEIQP
+66 
-71 TSAHQT
+71 
-77 KEEAITAAKER
+77 
-88 SKSLKFNKGGT
+88 
-99 PMKRQMELFARGG
+99 MELFARGG

-148 EFIFPE
+148 EFIFSE

-166 QLRQEAK
+166 RLRQEAK

-184 MGNSDEATMDDDMPF
+184 MGNSDEATMDDDLPF

-435 GINEHAGGLVN
+435 GINEHAGGLIN
-446 NLLGDVFGGVIDAI
+446 NVLGDVFGGVIDAV
-460 AGALGTLPEEV
+460 AGALGKLPEEV
-471 EAVKKVA
+471 VEVKKVA
-478 VETGVKVDPTPIKLM
+478 VETGVNVDPTPRVFLPQNTGM
-493 PQDDPIDDLMPGEV
+493 PLTKAILPPV
-507 REVAPTSYSSG
+507 VSPTTLTD
-518 AINMRPDALDISA
+518 MRPDALDLSQTGRPRPPQTSLEYGVNYTSPQVPQTADDGYSPTPPIRTDASGDPSA
-531 GQDDPINDLMPGEV
+531 TSTLPFTNASGDPSE
-545 REIAPTSYSSGA
+545 S
-557 INMRPDA
+557 
-564 LDIAPVTPV
+564 
-573 DTSTFPENRPPSV
+573 STFPVTQLPTNSV
-586 NAGAASNYGEGY
+586 NEALKNQLAGRKPTADNIMGTDVFNLTRGVTRKDNYIDNLLPPKLDLEATNKFFNNDMLPPRADQQPDVFPDQVYNFPTDATNPAFATSDPRAGTYTPTDLQRNSQVFPTTATVGGGSASNYGEDY
-598 PSLPVTGFDPDAQP
+598 T
-612 YVTPAV
+612 
-618 QRADPLIDTNPYM
+618 
-631 SKPSGTLPFMNAMT
+631 
-645 DERNNAL
+645 
-652 MQTDAMLRG
+652 
-661 NSADPQIQPY
+661 
-671 VTPDATRLQRRP
+671 
-683 TYDTSTPFGQEAASK
+683 AS
-698 SYLVESGADPEI
+698 I
-710 MTPFIPPATTFPEN
+710 
-724 RPPSVGGGAAS
+724 
-735 NYGEGYIPPTP
+735 P
-746 PRGASPFDSAEYAR
+746 PRGADPSQV
-760 ESSLT
+760 
-765 FPDRSID
+765 
-772 SNSRTADTKGKQAVL
+772 TADDGYSSVQGRDQYTLASTESDRFTKTPT
-787 DAYTPDATQKVQG
+787 YTPDATQKVQG

-821 ETKPVTEEKTG
+821 KTEPATGEKTG
-832 LGAKVSKPK
+832 LGAKVAKPK

-867 ELSERYKNTGGTT
+867 ELSERYKTTGGTT

-899 DAEGY
+899 DDQGF
-904 AIRSDTGRNVF
+904 AIRADNGRNVF

-921 YHRPTMG
+921 YHRPTWG
-928 EIIKNGPRF
+928 EMIKNGRNF
-937 KQRNVGTYDKNK
+937 KQRDVGTYDKNT

-960 VTAGRKNELSPASKA
+960 VTAARKNELSATAKA

-1016 VEQAKEDRKTSN
+1016 AEQAKEDRKTSN

-1063 ASKASSSSSRDRRK
+1063 ASQASSSSSRDRRK
-1077 KQQQAQASASRY
+1077 KQQQQATTNY

>member
-1 MADEEVGTKTNKK
+1 MADEQVGTKTGKK
-14 TQAGRD
+14 TQTGRD
-20 VYETSDGEMVS
+20 VYKTPDGEMVS
-31 EKSITFEVDGLFVN
+31 EKSITIEVDGLFVN

-54 YSDDEVYRKFMA
+54 YSDEEIYKKFIA

-71 TSAHQT
+71 TSAHRT
-77 KEEAITAAKER
+77 EEEAIKAAVDR
-88 SKSLKFNKGGT
+88 SKSLKFYKGGT
-99 PMKRQMELFARGG
+99 PMNRQMELFARGG
-112 LNDEGGMIDEESGNE
+112 LKDEGGMIDEESGNK

-140 IDANVSEG
+140 IEANVSEG

-173 MGLKKMEAMGQ
+173 MGLKRMEAMGQ
-184 MGNSDEATMDDDMPF
+184 MGNSDEATMDDDLPF
-199 GMDDLIIVAGGEP
+199 GMDDLIIIAGDSGN
-212 DDDGE
+212 DGE
-217 INMAV
+217 LNMAV
-222 GGLATGTTNVV
+222 GGLTTGTTSIT
-233 RTPDPVASVANQT
+233 RTPDPVTAVATQP
-246 VAPLGTTTRRLTPEI
+246 VVPLGTSTRRLTPEI

-314 GTDAPVGA
+314 GTDAPVGS

-333 ANTATQERRSN
+333 TNTATQERRSSN

-385 AATLFMGPLAIF
+385 AAMLFMGPFAIF

-424 EQIAALKARTE
+424 EQIAELKARTE
-435 GINEHAGGLVN
+435 GINKHAGGLIN
-446 NLLGDVFGGVIDAI
+446 NVLGDVFGGVIDAV
-460 AGALGTLPEEV
+460 AGALGKLPEEV
-471 EAVKKVA
+471 EEVKKVA
-478 VETGVKVDPTPIKLM
+478 VETGVNVDPTPLKLL

-545 REIAPTSYSSGA
+545 REVAPTSYSSGA

-564 LDIAPVTPV
+564 LDIAPVTSI
-573 DTSTFPENRPPSV
+573 DTSTYTAPSV
-586 NAGAASNYGEGY
+586 TGIDAPTPFEFKE
-598 PSLPVTGFDPDAQP
+598 LPIQDDANDFTNIANRNFDPKTIEVIPGETTYDNKKYVAPKTASDYIGANSFKEAQ
-612 YVTPAV
+612 ANL
-618 QRADPLIDTNPYM
+618 D
-631 SKPSGTLPFMNAMT
+631 
-645 DERNNAL
+645 
-652 MQTDAMLRG
+652 LRTAPMG
-661 NSADPQIQPY
+661 EAQLAYQQ
-671 VTPDATRLQRRP
+671 DAT
-683 TYDTSTPFGQEAASK
+683 
-698 SYLVESGADPEI
+698 
-710 MTPFIPPATTFPEN
+710 
-724 RPPSVGGGAAS
+724 
-735 NYGEGYIPPTP
+735 
-746 PRGASPFDSAEYAR
+746 
-760 ESSLT
+760 
-765 FPDRSID
+765 RSID
-772 SNSRTADTKGKQAVL
+772 SLMPPTVAEQTASAFPAYTPPSVSGIMPTKPIGSGDGASEVTRRQA

-821 ETKPVTEEKTG
+821 ETEPVTKEKSG
-832 LGAKVSKPK
+832 LGVKVSKPK

-852 TAWENLPDVNLNQAY
+852 TAWENLPDVNLGQAY
-867 ELSERYKNTGGTT
+867 ELSERYKVTGGTT

-899 DAEGY
+899 DDQGF
-904 AIRSDTGRNVF
+904 AIRADNGRNVF

-921 YHRPTMG
+921 YHRPTWG
-928 EIIKNGPRF
+928 EMIKNGRNF
-937 KQRNVGTYDKNK
+937 KQRDVGTYDKNT

-960 VTAGRKNELSPASKA
+960 VTSARKNELSATAKA

-1016 VEQAKEDRKTSN
+1016 EDQAKQARIEKGKQDR
-1028 IQKTKKAV
+1028 IEKTKKAV
-1036 EAKKAE
+1036 ADKKAE

-1052 KANEAYAQQQA
+1052 RANEAYAQQQA
-1063 ASKASSSSSRDRRK
+1063 AAQSRSSSRSSRDRRE
-1077 KQQQAQASASRY
+1077 QQRQAQASARSY
-1089 TKSAIS
+1089 TKSAVS
-1095 RNAGAD
+1095 RNAGSD

>member
-1 MADEEVGTKTNKK
+1 M
-14 TQAGRD
+14 
-20 VYETSDGEMVS
+20 M
-31 EKSITFEVDGLFVN
+31 EK
-45 IPSIHDGVR
+45 
-54 YSDDEVYRKFMA
+54 
-66 GEIQP
+66 
-71 TSAHQT
+71 
-77 KEEAITAAKER
+77 
-88 SKSLKFNKGGT
+88 
-99 PMKRQMELFARGG
+99 QMELFARGG
-112 LNDEGGMIDEESGNE
+112 LKDEGGMIDEESGNR
-127 VPVGGTR
+127 VPIGGTR

-140 IDANVSEG
+140 IEANVSEG
-148 EFIFPE
+148 EFILSE
-154 DVTRYIGLDKLM
+154 DVTRYHGLEKLM
-166 QLRQEAK
+166 NLRQEAK
-173 MGLKKMEAMGQ
+173 MGLKRMEAMGQ
-184 MGNSDEATMDDDMPF
+184 MGNSDEATMPDDLPF

-212 DDDGE
+212 DNDE

-222 GGLATGTTNVV
+222 GGLTTGTTSIT
-233 RTPDPVASVANQT
+233 RTPDPVAAVATQP
-246 VAPLGTTTRRLTPEI
+246 VVPLGTSTRRLTPEI

-287 AAGNNILVP
+287 AAGNNILIP
-296 FIGGKATFPIPDG
+296 FIGGKAAFPIPDG

-314 GTDAPVGA
+314 GTDAPVGS
-322 GTTPTDNIVAD
+322 GTTPTDSIVAD
-333 ANTATQERRSN
+333 TNTATQERRSSN

-385 AATLFMGPLAIF
+385 AAMLFMGPFAIF

-424 EQIAALKARTE
+424 EQIAELKARTE
-435 GINEHAGGLVN
+435 GINKHAGGLIN
-446 NLLGDVFGGVIDAI
+446 NVLGDVFGGVIDAV
-460 AGALGTLPEEV
+460 AGALGKLPEEV
-471 EAVKKVA
+471 EEVKKVA
-478 VETGVKVDPTPIKLM
+478 VETGINVDPTPLKLL

-518 AINMRPDALDISA
+518 AINMRPDALDISS

-545 REIAPTSYSSGA
+545 REVAPTSYSSGA

-564 LDIAPVTPV
+564 LDISPVTPV
-573 DTSTFPENRPPSV
+573 DTSTYTPPS
-586 NAGAASNYGEGY
+586 SMSFT
-598 PSLPVTGFDPDAQP
+598 PTGTSADPQIQSYLEPLAE
-612 YVTPAV
+612 
-618 QRADPLIDTNPYM
+618 RADPLITTPAIDYST
-631 SKPSGTLPFMNAMT
+631 PSGTLPFMESVANQ
-645 DERNNAL
+645 RNVGL
-652 MQTDAMLRG
+652 SQTDAMLRG
-661 NSADPQIQPY
+661 SSADPLVKPY
-671 VTPDATRLQRRP
+671 AAPSVQSTIGARP
-683 TYDTSTPFGQEAASK
+683 VYDTTTALGKRAIEA
-698 SYLVESGADPEI
+698 SYLIPTGDPSLGLGVSVSD
-710 MTPFIPPATTFPEN
+710 TPTTVAEQTASAFPAYT
-724 RPPSVGGGAAS
+724 PPSVSGVMPTKPIGSGRGGGAS
-735 NYGEGYIPPTP
+735 EV
-746 PRGASPFDSAEYAR
+746 AR
-760 ESSLT
+760 
-765 FPDRSID
+765 R
-772 SNSRTADTKGKQAVL
+772 QA

-821 ETKPVTEEKTG
+821 ETEPVTKEKSG
-832 LGAKVSKPK
+832 LGVKVSKPK

-852 TAWENLPDVNLNQAY
+852 TAWENLPDVNLGQAY
-867 ELSERYKNTGGTT
+867 ELSEGYKVTGGTT

-899 DAEGY
+899 DDQGF
-904 AIRSDTGRNVF
+904 AIRADNGRNVF

-921 YHRPTMG
+921 YHRPTWG
-928 EIIKNGPRF
+928 EMIKNGRNF
-937 KQRNVGTYDKNK
+937 KQRDVGTYDKNT

-960 VTAGRKNELSPASKA
+960 VTAARKNELSATAKA

-1016 VEQAKEDRKTSN
+1016 EDQAKQARIEKGKQDR
-1028 IQKTKKAV
+1028 IEKTKKAV
-1036 EAKKAE
+1036 ADKKAE

-1052 KANEAYAQQQA
+1052 RANEAYAQQQA
-1063 ASKASSSSSRDRRK
+1063 AAQSRSSSRSSRDRRE
-1077 KQQQAQASASRY
+1077 QQRQAQASARSY
-1089 TKSAIS
+1089 TKSAVS
-1095 RNAGAD
+1095 RNAGSD